1 MPTPNDVPKRPSW
14 RYSVIHVAGRSVVP
28 AAITDED
35 RMTVLSR
42 LNRDENNDD
51 QLCTDDATG

>member
-1 MPTPNDVPKRPSW
+1 MPSPKDVPQRPEW
-14 RYSVIHVAGRSVVP
+14 RYSVIHVAGRAIVP

-42 LNRDENNDD
+42 LIRNENDD
-51 QLCTDDATG
+51 QHEDSE